1 MAQAGKAGKAGK
13 TGKAGKAEKT
23 TPEGELLF
31 GILVDMLLMLH
42 RVRALG
48 RRQGA
53 VSRWGGGTW
62 GVLRSLA
69 EEGPQTVPQLARA
82 RPVAR
87 QRIQK
92 LADEMAAD
100 GLVEFVDNPAHRRSK
115 LLRLTAAGF
124 KRSVLRSG
132 SGWQRRNV
140 LRSALVFG
148 SRKRVS
154 SAEPWQP
161 FLKTDSRPQAKRRC
175 GTRAQRPPQA

>member
-1 MAQAGKAGKAGK
+1 MPQAG
-13 TGKAGKAEKT
+13 KT

-31 GILVDMLLMLH
+31 AILVDMLLMLH

-48 RRQGA
+48 RQQGA

-92 LADEMAAD
+92 LADELVAA
-100 GLVEFVDNPAHRRSK
+100 GLIEFVDNPAHRRSK
-115 LLRLTAAGF
+115 LLRLTPAG
-124 KRSVLRSG
+124 
-132 SGWQRRNV
+132 
-140 LRSALVFG
+140 
-148 SRKRVS
+148 RKRYEV
-154 SAEPWQP
+154 
-161 FLKTDSRPQAKRRC
+161 LTDRLRGMVEQLVCDLPARDLQATARVVGHMKQRL
-175 GTRAQRPPQA
+175 GTMLEAG

>member
-124 KRSVLRSG
+124 KRYDFLTARLRQMVEELVRDLSPRDLQATARVVTLLKQRLG
-132 SGWQRRNV
+132 SM
-140 LRSALVFG
+140 L
-148 SRKRVS
+148 
-154 SAEPWQP
+154 E
-161 FLKTDSRPQAKRRC
+161 AK
-175 GTRAQRPPQA
+175 